1 MSDTLLNIADKIDP
15 LTCAVY
21 SGMQKAAQSVDADW
35 FVIGATARD
44 MVYEAAYNLPVKR
57 ATKDIDFAILVE
69 SWQMFDRLAE
79 SLVDQHNFARTVIAH
94 RFTYPKLG
102 FWVDMIPFGG
112 LSGGD
117 TTYRWPD
124 DPDKEI
130 STLGFQEGLDTAIT
144 CRISEDPV
152 LDVKVIHPAVLVML
166 KLLNWKERRQDKSS
180 DAQDSA
186 YAMSNYIYLDNE
198 QRLRNEPELY
208 DEPFDM
214 DTIGARLLGRDI
226 VSLVSEKPVE
236 FLKSLI
242 QGEIALGAESEL
254 LADMML
260 GNLFAVEALYG
271 QLLSNLA
278 QGLNEP

>member
-15 LTCAVY
+15 LSCAVY
-21 SGMQKAAQSVDADW
+21 GDLQEAAQSVNTEW
-35 FVIGATARD
+35 FVIGAAARD

-57 ATKDIDFAILVE
+57 ATKDIDFAVLVE

-79 SLVDQHNFARTVIAH
+79 SLVDQHDFARTVIAH

-102 FWVDMIPFGG
+102 FWVDVIPFGG
-112 LSGGD
+112 LSDGD

-152 LDVKVIHPAVLVML
+152 LDVKVVHPAVLVML
-166 KLLNWKERRQDKSS
+166 KLLNWKERRRDKNT

-198 QRLRNEPELY
+198 ERLHNEPELY

-226 VSLVSEKPVE
+226 VSLVAGKPVE
-236 FLKSLI
+236 ALKSLI
-242 QGEIALGAESEL
+242 QSEIDLRTESEL

-260 GNLFAVEALYG
+260 GKLFAVETHYS
-271 QLLSNLA
+271 QLLSNLST
-278 QGLNEP
+278 GLHES